1 MSDDT
6 HEAKA
11 PPSLWE
17 RLARLAGQTTYR
29 EPIGGRTTRTAVIPA
44 DHELCVALGWARDRD
59 DPHDIG
65 PDVAM
70 DIATGGG
77 RNMASVVRELANAL
91 DADRGRGSRVVGRNR
106 PYLRIVAADAYAR
119 ICYGQRF
126 ERPEMVTER
135 DWDTLTEAAYRVLER
150 MADNAVAR
158 AERFLRR
165 RA

>member
-1 MSDDT
+1 MTDT

-11 PPSLWE
+11 PASLWE

-29 EPIGGRTTRTAVIPA
+29 EPVGGRTTRTMVVPA
-44 DHELCVALGWARDRD
+44 EHELCIALGWARDPG

-70 DIATGGG
+70 DIATGQG
-77 RNMASVVRELANAL
+77 RNMPGVVRSLANAL
-91 DADRGRGSRVVGRNR
+91 DADRGRGSRVVSRNR

-119 ICYGQRF
+119 IVYSQRF
-126 ERPEMVTER
+126 ARPEMVTAA
-135 DWDTLTEAAYRVLER
+135 DWETLTEAGYRVLER

-158 AERFLRR
+158 AERYLRR

>member
-1 MSDDT
+1 MSQT

-17 RLARLAGQTTYR
+17 RLARLGGGTTYR
-29 EPIGGRTTRTAVIPA
+29 EPVGGRTTRSGAIPA

-65 PDVAM
+65 ADIAM
-70 DIATGGG
+70 DMATGAG
-77 RNMASVVRELANAL
+77 RNMASVVRQLANAL
-91 DADRGRGSRVVGRNR
+91 DQGGGHRGSRVIRRNR
-106 PYLRIVAADAYAR
+106 PFLRIAAADAYAR
-119 ICYGQRF
+119 IVYSQRF
-126 ERPEMVTER
+126 ERPEAVAPA
-135 DWDTLTEAAYRVLER
+135 DWEAITEAAYRVLER

>member
-1 MSDDT
+1 MSDQT

-17 RLARLAGQTTYR
+17 RLARLAGKTTYR
-29 EPIGGRTTRTAVIPA
+29 EPVGGRTTRTAVLPPE
-44 DHELCVALGWARDRD
+44 HELCVALGWARDRN

-70 DIATGGG
+70 DMATGGG
-77 RNMASVVRELANAL
+77 RNMAPVVRLLAEAL
-91 DADRGRGSRVVGRNR
+91 DADRGRGSRVVSRNR

-119 ICYGQRF
+119 IVYGQRF
-126 ERPEMVTER
+126 ERPEMVTND
-135 DWDTLTEAAYRVLER
+135 DWDVLTEAAYRVLER

-158 AERFLRR
+158 AERYLRR